1 MYKDAQSSRYAQ
13 KPRHVSLKPSG
24 KSERDCVRAD
34 GDARFTD
41 DVVEPGEFE
50 SPAKV
55 DTFDLQLADGCLDR
69 GDSLAVEVEVG

>member
-24 KSERDCVRAD
+24 KSERDSVRAD

-41 DVVEPGEFE
+41 EVIEPGEFE
-50 SPAKV
+50 SPAEV
-55 DTFDLQLADGCLDR
+55 DSFDLQFADCGLNRRDP
-69 GDSLAVEVEVG
+69 LAVEVEVG